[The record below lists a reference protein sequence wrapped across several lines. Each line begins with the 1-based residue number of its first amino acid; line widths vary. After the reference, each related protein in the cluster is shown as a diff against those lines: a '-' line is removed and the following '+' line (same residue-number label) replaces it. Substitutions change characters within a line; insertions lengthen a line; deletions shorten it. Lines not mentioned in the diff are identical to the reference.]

1 MTVLLNDLPLLR
13 KIPPPPPPFQA
24 VSSQDPSLH
33 VRLVQLYATSGECV
47 CVCVC
52 ACVVCVRV
60 CMCCVCVCARVCA
73 CVVCVRVCMCCVC
86 VCMCMCVRVVCVCMR
101 AHACTCVCVL
111 WTACVYASASVYVS
125 ERDLSVYLNTCSLVP
140 GKLPEAFQ
148 YCQSLSNN
156 RTFSESLPWQKC
168 VLETT
173 EVS

>member
-13 KIPPPPPPFQA
+13 KIHPPPPPPLFQA

-33 VRLVQLYATSGECV
+33 VRLVQLYATSGACV

-52 ACVVCVRV
+52 ACVVCVHV
-60 CMCCVCVCARVCA
+60 L
-73 CVVCVRVCMCCVC
+73 CVC
-86 VCMCMCVRVVCVCMR
+86 VCMCVRV
-101 AHACTCVCVL
+101 HACTCVCVL
-111 WTACVYASASVYVS
+111 WTVCVCVCASVCVS

-148 YCQSLSNN
+148 YCQFLSNN